1 MTVFMT
7 EAVRAQSRSPARESL
22 KAFDSLLWG
31 VALLDRERRLQYYNP
46 EFTRFLCEQTGLK
59 LAEDDLLDHTLTLD
73 SLWDS
78 EPEAPG
84 SRWQVLTP
92 NGKYTIVAER
102 LDASSAL
109 QSQHCE
115 LHYMLQLQPV
125 AAGQEIPGELA
136 NAITVGNSGNKEKLE
151 LLTSF
156 SHEFRTP
163 LNAVLGFSHLLL
175 DDVQSKNQKQHV
187 ESIISAGSH
196 LLKLVNEILALSKA
210 DYDCSEITLN
220 TENVDV
226 QKVVSECVSLLQPL
240 VLQSNVTV
248 EQSGNACFLICDRMR
263 LKQIVLNLLSNA
275 IKYNKPDGRVVVR
288 TLAVG
293 NRCSGL
299 EVQDTGVGITAEA
312 CETIFNP
319 FKRLLLQSGN
329 CSSSGIGL
337 MLTRRLVNV
346 MGGRIRVGSKSGCGS
361 VFAVDFNL
369 DDELSGTAGLLN
381 KSVIWMGRDSESR
394 RFASDLLNQ
403 RNGVSMRCIEQLPMV
418 IESADFDALNLIII
432 SDELLADLSS
442 EEAANLKR
450 LLENHAVLGIA
461 SAQDPAACDELL
473 KLGVKG
479 ILPNDFDPV
488 GFLAE
493 LDRLLVQ

>member
-7 EAVRAQSRSPARESL
+7 EAMRAQSRSPARESL
-22 KAFDSLLWG
+22 KTFDSLLWG
-31 VALLDRERRLQYYNP
+31 VALLDSDRRLQYYNP
-46 EFTRFLCEQTGLK
+46 EFTRFLCEQTGLQ
-59 LAEDDLLDHTLTLD
+59 LAEDDLLDHSLALD

-78 EPEAPG
+78 EPEAPR
-84 SRWQVLTP
+84 SRWQLLTP

-102 LDASSAL
+102 LDVSSAL
-109 QSQHCE
+109 RSQHSE
-115 LHYMLQLQPV
+115 LYYMLQLHPV
-125 AAGQEIPGELA
+125 AATQEIPGELA
-136 NAITVGNSGNKEKLE
+136 SAITVGNSGNKEKLE

-226 QKVVSECVSLLQPL
+226 QKVISECVSLLQPL
-240 VLQSNVTV
+240 ILQSNVTL
-248 EQSGNACFLICDRMR
+248 EQSGDACFLICDRMR

-275 IKYNKPDGRVVVR
+275 IKYNKPEGRVVVR

-299 EVQDTGVGITAEA
+299 EVQDTGVGITQEF

-319 FKRLLLQSGN
+319 FKRLLIQSGN
-329 CSSSGIGL
+329 RRNCGIGL
-337 MLTRRLVNV
+337 MLTRRLVNL

-381 KSVIWMGRDSESR
+381 QSVLWIGRDSDSR

-403 RNGVSMRCIEQLPMV
+403 RSGVSMRCTEHLP
-418 IESADFDALNLIII
+418 ISADGAGFEALNLIII
-432 SDELLADLSS
+432 SGELLADLAI

-450 LLENHAVLGIA
+450 LLQSRAVLGIA
-461 SAQDPAACDELL
+461 STQDPVVCDELL

-493 LDRLLVQ
+493 LDRLLLQ